1 MKKIT
6 IAIALIIGAIATSF
20 AEKSSTD
27 AEALN
32 IFKVLM
38 NNAHTTV
45 WQKKNSYIEKSF
57 LYKGQEISA
66 YTRSGR
72 LIGLSCRL
80 VDVNDLP
87 KEILNEIKKKYNHHQ
102 IADVLIFINSDGNA
116 CYYAGLKNND
126 IYTALKISA
135 TCKLRVIKKMRI
147 K

>member
-80 VDVNDLP
+80 VDANELP
-87 KEILNEIKKKYNHHQ
+87 KEILNEIKKKYSNYQ
-102 IADVLIFINSDGNA
+102 IADVLIFLNSDGNA

-126 IYTALKISA
+126 LYTALKISA
-135 TCKLRVIKKMRI
+135 MCKLHVIKKMRI